1 MVGGLANVRN
11 DPKLEIN
18 ISNYE
23 EHFFSREG
31 RIKRLVPII
40 MKDILS
46 FITTF
51 MLIYFFGHT
60 LSYATL

>member
-31 RIKRLVPII
+31 RKKRLVPIE
-40 MKDILS
+40 
-46 FITTF
+46 
-51 MLIYFFGHT
+51 GP
-60 LSYATL
+60 